1 MTEKLKIFVSG
12 KEGELVNE
20 RAFTIDLI
28 RSLDFIPIGSEKR
41 PASNEPMKE
50 ENMNEVN
57 TSDIYIGIFGGMYS
71 EATIREFRSARLR
84 NIPTLIFEKELPSGE
99 QRAQKLKDFLNEIK
113 DPKTGLVVDT
123 YKNVVELKEKI
134 LNALSYCLTKKFRD
148 ARRLQDKIKDD
159 VDKKVNE
166 TLIDTMEKTQ
176 NAKLLDKMK
185 DVPFKTRFSEQFGK
199 AEIVNFQIISTL
211 KRGERHIVSAKIQGS
226 TKDGFLDLA
235 IKDPDGAY
243 HWFPEPQSYDSPTDN
258 GKLTFANG
266 SYERQWEFVLPDKSG
281 KYLAIMGLYE
291 NNYANREMVDYKI
304 LEFTIV

>member
-1 MTEKLKIFVSG
+1 MKIFVSG

-20 RAFTIDLI
+20 RAFAIDLI
-28 RSLDFIPIGSEKR
+28 RSLDFTPIGSERR

-57 TSDIYIGIFGGMYS
+57 TSDIYIGIFGSIFS

-84 NIPTLIFEKELPSGE
+84 NIPTLIFEKELLDGE
-99 QRAQKLKDFLNEIK
+99 QRTQELKDFLNEIK

-123 YKNVVELKEKI
+123 YRDVVELKEKI
-134 LNALSYCLTKKFRD
+134 LSALSYCLTKKFRD
-148 ARRLQDKIKDD
+148 AKRLQAKIKED
-159 VDKKVNE
+159 VDEKANE
-166 TLIDTMEKTQ
+166 TLIDTMEKSQ

-185 DVPFKTRFSEQFGK
+185 DVPFKTRFSERFGK
-199 AEIVNFQIISTL
+199 SEIVDFRIISTL
-211 KRGERHIVSAKIQGS
+211 KKGERHIVRARMQGS

-235 IKDPDGAY
+235 IRDPDGAY

-258 GKLTFANG
+258 GKLTFDN
-266 SYERQWEFVLPDKSG
+266 SFYEQQWEFTLPDKSG
-281 KYLAIMGLYE
+281 KYLAIMGIYE
-291 NNYANREMVDYKI
+291 NNYENREMVDYKT